1 MLFAWLFVAIC
12 LGRGVLMKVDEYFS
26 ENQQMRR
33 EIDSSNRRIRELE
46 KKVRLQ
52 SIQINDLRMKVDIL
66 SQSTVYVER
75 LCPRS

>member
-12 LGRGVLMKVDEYFS
+12 LGWGVLMKADEYFS

-46 KKVRLQ
+46 KRVRLQ

-66 SQSTVYVER
+66 SQSTVYVGR
-75 LCPRS
+75 LYPRS